1 MIVGELTGSSRGL
14 GAMMFA
20 AREVSRLDQIIVGMA
35 TFAVIGLA
43 GDILLRAVARP
54 FIRWADA

>member
-1 MIVGELTGSSRGL
+1 
-14 GAMMFA
+14 MMFA
-20 AREVSRLDQIIVGMA
+20 AREVSSLDQIIVGMA

-43 GDILLRAVARP
+43 GDVLLRALSRP